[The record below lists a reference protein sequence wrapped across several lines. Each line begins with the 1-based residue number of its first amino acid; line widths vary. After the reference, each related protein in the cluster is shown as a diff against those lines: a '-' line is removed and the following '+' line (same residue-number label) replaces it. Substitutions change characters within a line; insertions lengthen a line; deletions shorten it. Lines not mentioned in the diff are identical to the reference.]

1 MVATI
6 YSLHNRK
13 SSRIF
18 NCQAFPNTRS
28 ATTLTPGQ
36 SILNV
41 VQLADGGRKG
51 VNLQWGLLPSWCKDR
66 RIASHM
72 INARRETLAKKP
84 AFRSAFRKR
93 CCLIPATGFYEWQ
106 QTPAGKQP
114 HHTYPP
120 PRQQPV
126 RLRRPLGAL
135 GKGNRKHLF
144 RKRQRISPL
153 AAY

>member
-72 INARRETLAKKP
+72 INARRETLAKKQ
-84 AFRSAFRKR
+84 AFRSAF
-93 CCLIPATGFYEWQ
+93 
-106 QTPAGKQP
+106 
-114 HHTYPP
+114 
-120 PRQQPV
+120 
-126 RLRRPLGAL
+126 
-135 GKGNRKHLF
+135 
-144 RKRQRISPL
+144 
-153 AAY
+153 